1 MDHLTRGPRIV
12 QGPRL
17 LPGRTRTWRRVV
29 RDRWPLPPLRAWL
42 LTGAL
47 MTVLGTVSWAFDLL
61 GSGS

>member
-17 LPGRTRTWRRVV
+17 LPGRPRTWRRVV
-29 RDRWPLPPLRAWL
+29 RDRWRLPSVRAWAAAV
-42 LTGAL
+42 AL
-47 MTVLGTVSWAFDLL
+47 MAVLGTVNWAFALL

>member
-17 LPGRTRTWRRVV
+17 LPGRTRTWRRAV
-29 RDRWPLPPLRAWL
+29 RQGWPLPPVRAWL
-42 LTGAL
+42 LAVAL
-47 MTVLGTVSWAFDLL
+47 MATAGTVDWAFQLL

>member
-17 LPGRTRTWRRVV
+17 LPGRPRTWRRVV

-47 MTVLGTVSWAFDLL
+47 AAVLGLMQQALALL
-61 GSGS
+61 RSGS